1 MFSKLYL
8 EVEVQV
14 FGRFMILK
22 LFKIGYIF
30 DVDDILNYFIWSKLV
45 FFLLTRKVYIL
56 INIL

>member
-30 DVDDILNYFIWSKLV
+30 DVDDILNYFIWSKLG
-45 FFLLTRKVYIL
+45 FFF
-56 INIL
+56 INQESVHFN